1 MANQSIVTIE
11 QWFTEGWRLYKQHPV
26 TFFFASLLGVL
37 ICIPPALLF
46 FAVPLSVGGPPAF
59 FVNPLHVAWHP
70 LAFFFAGL
78 LGTLIFIPPAFLFF
92 AAPFYAGLYCMALRA
107 MRGEKARIRDIFK
120 GFRRYWGALFL
131 WWLSL
136 IAFIVLGT
144 TGIGILVVPLLWAIS
159 MLALPLL
166 IDQRQDLGSAFG
178 AAFKVVF
185 TWKNCARFWLYGLA
199 VSLVSCLGILGFFFG
214 LFITVPLGVCIQVVA
229 YRDIFKPEEAIQ
241 QEVSEPWQE
250 YPFKLKAK
258 YIGPVSR
265 IRDIRNQIFEQI
277 HSADDSV
284 KSLLEGSIE
293 HIDNVF
299 AKAAHLSHRLQQI
312 DDYLETTSMQT
323 LHVEKTEITRKLAEA
338 PNAAV
343 YAQYEEALHTLEERI
358 ENHARLEELREQID
372 ARLMTI
378 RVSLDNTHAKIIRIR
393 TTEISNAQLESD
405 DVSKALRDLQ
415 IEMDAL
421 LKSLDEMSETA

>member
-1 MANQSIVTIE
+1 MANQPTVTIE
-11 QWFTEGWRLYKQHPV
+11 QWFTEGWKLYKRHPV
-26 TFFFASLLGVL
+26 TFFFASLLGSL
-37 ICIPPALLF
+37 IC
-46 FAVPLSVGGPPAF
+46 
-59 FVNPLHVAWHP
+59 
-70 LAFFFAGL
+70 
-78 LGTLIFIPPAFLFF
+78 IPPAFLFF
-92 AAPFYAGLYCMALRA
+92 AAPLYAGLYYMALKV
-107 MRGEKARIRDIFK
+107 MRGEKPRIRDIFK

-136 IAFIVLGT
+136 IAFIVLCT
-144 TGIGILVVPLLWAIS
+144 TGIGILVTPLVWAIS
-159 MLALPLL
+159 MLAFPLL
-166 IDQRQDLGSAFG
+166 IDERKGVGSAFDT
-178 AAFKVVF
+178 AFKTVF
-185 TWKNCARFWLYGLA
+185 TWKNCARLWLYGLA
-199 VSLVSCLGILGFFFG
+199 VPLVSCLGVLGFFFG
-214 LFITVPLGVCIQVVA
+214 LFITVPLAVCVQVIA
-229 YRDIFKPEEAIQ
+229 YRDLFKPEEAIQ
-241 QEVSEPWQE
+241 QEVLEPWQE

-277 HSADDSV
+277 HSANDGV

-299 AKAAHLSHRLQQI
+299 AKAAHLIHRQQQL
-312 DDYLETTSMQT
+312 DDYLETTNMQT
-323 LHVEKTEITRKLAEA
+323 LHNEKIEITRKLAES

-343 YAQYEEALHTLEERI
+343 YAQYEEALQTLEERI
-358 ENHARLEELREQID
+358 ENHGRLEELRQQID

-393 TTEISNAQLESD
+393 TTEISNAHLESD

-421 LKSLDEMSETA
+421 LKSLDEMSEAA

>member
-1 MANQSIVTIE
+1 MASQPTVTIE
-11 QWFTEGWRLYKQHPV
+11 QWFTEGWRLYRRHPV
-26 TFFFASLLGVL
+26 TFSFASLLGTL
-37 ICIPPALLF
+37 ISIPPF
-46 FAVPLSVGGPPAF
+46 
-59 FVNPLHVAWHP
+59 
-70 LAFFFAGL
+70 
-78 LGTLIFIPPAFLFF
+78 FLFF
-92 AAPFYAGLYCMALRA
+92 AAPLYTGLYYMALKA
-107 MRGEKARIRDIFK
+107 MRGEKPRIRDIFK

-136 IAFIVLGT
+136 IAFIVLCT
-144 TGIGILVVPLLWAIS
+144 TTIGILMVPLLWAIS

-166 IDQRQDLGSAFG
+166 IDEGKEVGSAFG
-178 AAFKVVF
+178 AAFKAVF

-199 VSLVSCLGILGFFFG
+199 VPLVSCLGILGFFFG
-214 LFITVPLGVCIQVVA
+214 LFITVPLAVCVQVIA
-229 YRDIFKPEEAIQ
+229 YRDIFKPEEAFQ
-241 QEVSEPWQE
+241 QEVLEPWQE

-258 YIGPVSR
+258 YIGPISR
-265 IRDIRNQIFEQI
+265 IRDLRNQIFEQI
-277 HSADDSV
+277 HSADDGV
-284 KSLLEGSIE
+284 KPLLEGSIE

-312 DDYLETTSMQT
+312 DGYLETTNMQT
-323 LHVEKTEITRKLAEA
+323 LHNEKMEITRKLAES

-421 LKSLDEMSETA
+421 LKSLDEMSEAA

>member
-1 MANQSIVTIE
+1 MASQSTVAIE
-11 QWFTEGWRLYKQHPV
+11 QWFTEGWRLYKRHPV
-26 TFFFASLLGVL
+26 TFFFASLLGAL

-46 FAVPLSVGGPPAF
+46 FAIPFSGGGPPLF
-59 FVNPLHVAWHP
+59 FDTPFHVGWSP
-70 LAFFFAGL
+70 STFFFAGL

-92 AAPFYAGLYCMALRA
+92 AAPFYAGLYYMALKA

-120 GFRRYWGALFL
+120 GFRRYWGALLL

-136 IAFIVLGT
+136 IAFIVLAT
-144 TGIGILVVPLLWAIS
+144 TAIGILVVPLLWAIS

-166 IDQRQDLGSAFG
+166 IDERKDLGSAFG
-178 AAFKVVF
+178 AAFKAVF

-199 VSLVSCLGILGFFFG
+199 VPLVSVLGVLGFFFG
-214 LFITVPLGVCIQVVA
+214 LFITVPLAVCVQVIG
-229 YRDIFKPEEAIQ
+229 YRDIFKPQEAFQ

-250 YPFKLKAK
+250 YPFRLKAR

-299 AKAAHLSHRLQQI
+299 TKAAHLSHRLQQI
-312 DDYLETTSMQT
+312 DDYLETTTMQT
-323 LHVEKTEITRKLAEA
+323 LHIEKTEITRKLAES

-343 YAQYEEALHTLEERI
+343 YAQYEEALRTLEERI
-358 ENHARLEELREQID
+358 ENHARLEELREQIN

-405 DVSKALRDLQ
+405 DVSRALRDLQ

-421 LKSLDEMSETA
+421 LKSLDEMSETS

>member
-1 MANQSIVTIE
+1 MANRPTVTIE
-11 QWFTEGWRLYKQHPV
+11 QWFTEGWKLYKRHPV

-37 ICIPPALLF
+37 IC
-46 FAVPLSVGGPPAF
+46 
-59 FVNPLHVAWHP
+59 
-70 LAFFFAGL
+70 
-78 LGTLIFIPPAFLFF
+78 TPPAFLFF
-92 AAPFYAGLYCMALRA
+92 AAPLYAGLYYMALKV
-107 MRGEKARIRDIFK
+107 MRGEKPRIRDIFK

-136 IAFIVLGT
+136 ISFIVLCT
-144 TGIGILVVPLLWAIS
+144 TGIGILVAPLVWAIS
-159 MLALPLL
+159 MLAFPLL
-166 IDQRQDLGSAFG
+166 IDERKGVGSAFG
-178 AAFKVVF
+178 TALKTVF
-185 TWKNCARFWLYGLA
+185 TWKNCARSWLYGLA
-199 VSLVSCLGILGFFFG
+199 VPLVSCLGVLGFFFG
-214 LFITVPLGVCIQVVA
+214 LFITVPLAVCVQVIA
-229 YRDIFKPEEAIQ
+229 YRDLFRPEEAFQ
-241 QEVSEPWQE
+241 QEVLEPWQE

-277 HSADDSV
+277 HSANDSV

-299 AKAAHLSHRLQQI
+299 AKAAHLIHRQQQL
-312 DDYLETTSMQT
+312 DDYLETTNMQT
-323 LHVEKTEITRKLAEA
+323 LHNEKIEITRKLAES

-358 ENHARLEELREQID
+358 ENHGRLEELKQQID

-393 TTEISNAQLESD
+393 TTEISNAHLESD

-415 IEMDAL
+415 LEMDAL
-421 LKSLDEMSETA
+421 LKSLDEMSEAA